1 MATRYQFKMTT
12 EERRLRTFS
21 EELKQKLVR
30 EIEQK
35 KSSIAQICREYEVR
49 ENTVSKWLKKYGMD
63 KKKKV
68 RTIVELESDTIK
80 ILAYQKKI
88 AELEQLVGQK
98 QVLIEFQ
105 NKMIELAEQEYKIDI
120 KKKLDT
126 KQ

>member
-1 MATRYQFKMTT
+1 MATKYQFKMTT
-12 EERRLRTFS
+12 DERRLRTFS
-21 EELKQKLVR
+21 EELKRKLVR

-35 KSSIAQICREYEVR
+35 KSSIAQISRQYEVR
-49 ENTVSKWLKKYGMD
+49 ENTISKWLKKYGMD
-63 KKKKV
+63 KKPKI
-68 RTIVELESDTIK
+68 RTIVELESDTVK
-80 ILAYQKKI
+80 MLAFQKKI

-126 KQ
+126 KL